1 MIRLIVMV
9 VVSAVWLGAA
19 LLLAAV
25 VAPAAFAVLPSR
37 TVAGALVGHVLPT
50 VFIAGCIAAVIILVA
65 NLGSAGGTVRLIAAV
80 VWLIACA
87 IAQFVIV
94 PRIERV
100 RAAAGGP
107 IDALGPDSPVRAAF
121 GRLHG
126 VSVGLLGVAMVA
138 AAVILVCAGRAV
150 VKKGSL

>member
-1 MIRLIVMV
+1 MTRPVITI

-37 TVAGALVGHVLPT
+37 TAAGALVGQVLPT
-50 VFIAGCIAAVIILVA
+50 VFIAGCVGALITSLTDLVGTRGVTTRVIASIVWLVA
-65 NLGSAGGTVRLIAAV
+65 CAV
-80 VWLIACA
+80 
-87 IAQFVIV
+87 AQFVIS

-107 IDALGPDSPVRAAF
+107 IDALAADSPLRMAF

-126 VSVGLLGVAMVA
+126 VSVGLLGLAMLA
-138 AAVILVCAGRAV
+138 ALGVLVLAGRAV
-150 VKKGSL
+150 AQKG